1 MNPLL
6 SPLTATFQRMSAM
19 GLIVI
24 HATPQGNAVGWALTS
39 SYSLCP
45 FGHNFRL
52 NVTAESRV
60 RLFPFN
66 I

>member
-24 HATPQGNAVGWALTS
+24 PATPQGNAVGWTLTS